1 MKTRWFNCMEL
12 WFALGLLALNVSFMV
27 ERYAPLSDPSRFTQG
42 LLLGLSIAANILAI
56 ILLPAALK
64 ARNK

>member
-1 MKTRWFNCMEL
+1 MKTRWFNSMEL
-12 WFALGLLALNVSFMV
+12 WFALGLLALNMSFVV
-27 ERYAPLSDPSRFTQG
+27 ERYAPLSDVSKFVQG

-56 ILLPAALK
+56 ILLPATLK

>member
-1 MKTRWFNCMEL
+1 MEL
-12 WFALGLLALNVSFMV
+12 WFALGLLALNMSFVV
-27 ERYAPLSDPSRFTQG
+27 ERYAPLGDVSKFMQG

>member
-1 MKTRWFNCMEL
+1 MEL
-12 WFALGLLALNVSFMV
+12 WFALGLLALNMSFVV
-27 ERYAPLSDPSRFTQG
+27 EHYAPLSDVSKFMQG

>member
-1 MKTRWFNCMEL
+1 MKTRWFNSMEL
-12 WFALGLLALNVSFMV
+12 WFALGLLALNMSFVV
-27 ERYAPLSDPSRFTQG
+27 ERYAPLSDVSKFMQG

-56 ILLPAALK
+56 ILLPTALK